1 MKRIAIIT
9 ARSGSKGLKDKNIM
23 DLRGRPLID
32 YTIRAA
38 LDSGCFDEV
47 MVSTDSQLYADISI
61 KCGASVP
68 FLRSAETSGDTAG
81 SWDVV
86 REVLR
91 NYEAMGQVFDQAVLL
106 QPTSPLRTAEDI
118 TGAFRRMEEVG
129 AENMISVVEVEHP
142 IQWCV
147 KASEDLS
154 LSELAASP
162 YWEMRRQDLPK
173 HYRVNGAIYIV
184 NAKKMMDP
192 NYAYMSDKCYGYI
205 MEQEK
210 SVDIDTITD
219 FCAVEAILNHMA
231 AQE

>member
-1 MKRIAIIT
+1 
-9 ARSGSKGLKDKNIM
+9 M

-184 NAKKMMDP
+184 NAKKDDGP
-192 NYAYMSDKCYGYI
+192 ELCLH
-205 MEQEK
+205 
-210 SVDIDTITD
+210 VR
-219 FCAVEAILNHMA
+219 
-231 AQE
+231 

>member
-91 NYEAMGQVFDQAVLL
+91 NYEAMGQVFDQAALL

>member
-154 LSELAASP
+154 LTELAASP

>member
-205 MEQEK
+205 MAQEK